1 MVEVG
6 SKIKELREAKKISQK
21 ELAAFLHVTPQAVSK
36 WENNKSYPDLD
47 TLVQLSHYFRISTDK
62 LLGNSKPSFFA
73 ALFSKGG
80 STMEKTATK
89 NHPDGPVPKLVQ
101 VAVTA
106 SYLVLTFDNQ
116 ETRYLRSHLAQ
127 DQAAAYS
134 AQGTGK
140 RALLLA
146 QSRQSWLGTTSE
158 ILPDGTLVLNDTD
171 RYTPEELWY
180 DSKESTGQ

>member
-6 SKIKELREAKKISQK
+6 PKIKELREAKKISQK
-21 ELAAFLHVTPQAVSK
+21 ELAEFLHVTPQAVSK
-36 WENNKSYPDLD
+36 WENSKSYPDLD
-47 TLVQLSHYFRISTDK
+47 TLLQLSRYFHISTDK

-80 STMEKTATK
+80 TTMEATPK
-89 NHPDGPVPKLVQ
+89 IYPEGPVPKLVK

-106 SYLVLTFDNQ
+106 SFLILTFDNGD
-116 ETRYLRSHLAQ
+116 TRYLRSHLAQ
-127 DQAAAYS
+127 DQAAAFES
-134 AQGTGK
+134 RGQGK
-140 RALLLA
+140 RGLLFA

-158 ILPDGTLVLNDTD
+158 ILADGSLLLNEKD

-180 DSKESTGQ
+180 DSSEKSTD

>member
-6 SKIKELREAKKISQK
+6 TKIKELREAKKISQK

-47 TLVQLSHYFRISTDK
+47 TLVQLSRYFRISTDK
-62 LLGNSKPSFFA
+62 LLGNSKPSFLA

-80 STMEKTATK
+80 TTMEETPAKPY
-89 NHPDGPVPKLVQ
+89 PDGPVPKLTQ

-106 SYLVLTFDNQ
+106 SYLILTFDNGA
-116 ETRYLRSHLAQ
+116 TRYLRSHLAQ

-134 AQGTGK
+134 EKGADK

-146 QSRQSWLGTTSE
+146 QSRQSWLGTTSD
-158 ILPDGTLVLNDTD
+158 ILPDGTLVLNESD
-171 RYTPEELWY
+171 RYTPEKLWY
-180 DSKESTGQ
+180 DSQEHTGQ

>member
-1 MVEVG
+1 
-6 SKIKELREAKKISQK
+6 
-21 ELAAFLHVTPQAVSK
+21 
-36 WENNKSYPDLD
+36 
-47 TLVQLSHYFRISTDK
+47 
-62 LLGNSKPSFFA
+62 
-73 ALFSKGG
+73 
-80 STMEKTATK
+80 MEKTATK
-89 NHPDGPVPKLVQ
+89 NYPDGPVPKLVQ
-101 VAVTA
+101 MAVTA

-146 QSRQSWLGTTSE
+146 QSRQSWLDTTSE